1 MNVLIPVGGIRDMAI
16 QVIVRPPIK
25 NSVDRSA
32 LRQQAQKLLQTEV
45 KFIYCDEFK
54 TISPGDAR
62 LEPMDVS
69 LTREQTAGKS
79 HSERYEPL
87 ACLSSALSDPL
98 LSGDSEQHEFRRMNY
113 FKFAA
118 NRLRSA
124 INPQRPSKRNLTEI
138 QRLLA
143 AAAAVRDRIVRANL
157 RLVVANAGKYGSAGY
172 GFEDLFSDGVLSLME
187 AIEKFDY
194 SRGFR
199 FSTYATHCIRRSF
212 YRRIERQ
219 QKDRRRFHPTAP
231 EILHSTPDREASD
244 DSQSSADLL
253 LVGRLLHR
261 FNNCLSER
269 ERRIIEGRFGLG
281 ERTRAHTLLE
291 LSGELGICK
300 ERVRQV
306 EHLAIEKL
314 RTLASELMRHPTEL
328 TEALSV

>member
-1 MNVLIPVGGIRDMAI
+1 MVSQAI
-16 QVIVRPPIK
+16 SRPQFRK
-25 NSVDRSA
+25 SEDGSA
-32 LRQQAQKLLQTEV
+32 LRQQAKKLLQTEV
-45 KFIYCDEFK
+45 KFIYSDEFK
-54 TISPGDAR
+54 TISSEDAR
-62 LEPMDVS
+62 LEEIDRLP
-69 LTREQTAGKS
+69 TRGQTPAKN
-79 HSERYEPL
+79 HSDHYEPL
-87 ACLSSALSDPL
+87 ACLGSALSEPL

-124 INPQRPSKRNLTEI
+124 INPQRPSKRNLAEI
-138 QRLLA
+138 QRLLDEA
-143 AAAAVRDRIVRANL
+143 AAARDRIVRANL

-187 AIEKFDY
+187 AIEKFNY
-194 SRGFR
+194 RRGFR

-219 QKDRRRFHPTAP
+219 QKDRRRFLPTAP

-244 DSQSSADLL
+244 DGQSTADLL
-253 LVGRLLHR
+253 LVGQLLHR
-261 FNNCLSER
+261 FNDCLSER

-281 ERTRAHTLLE
+281 EQTRTHTLLE

-306 EHLAIEKL
+306 EHRAIEKL
-314 RTLASELMRHPTEL
+314 RLLASELMSLPNESA
-328 TEALSV
+328 EVLSV

>member
-1 MNVLIPVGGIRDMAI
+1 MVSQAISRPQIRKSD
-16 QVIVRPPIK
+16 
-25 NSVDRSA
+25 DRSS
-32 LRQQAQKLLQTEV
+32 LRQQAKKLLQTEV

-54 TISPGDAR
+54 TISPDDAR
-62 LEPMDVS
+62 LEAIDRSP
-69 LTREQTAGKS
+69 TRGQTPAKS
-79 HSERYEPL
+79 HSEQYEPL
-87 ACLSSALSDPL
+87 ACLGSALSDPL

-124 INPQRPSKRNLTEI
+124 INPQRPSKRNLLEI
-138 QRLLA
+138 QRLLDEA
-143 AAAAVRDRIVRANL
+143 AAARDRIVRANL

-231 EILHSTPDREASD
+231 EILHSTPNREASD
-244 DSQSSADLL
+244 DCQSAADHL

-261 FNNCLSER
+261 FNDCLSER

-281 ERTRAHTLLE
+281 ERTRPLTLVE

-306 EHLAIEKL
+306 EHRAIEKL
-314 RTLASELMRHPTEL
+314 RTVAFELMSPSADP

>member
-1 MNVLIPVGGIRDMAI
+1 MVSQAI
-16 QVIVRPPIK
+16 SRPQFRK
-25 NSVDRSA
+25 SEESSS
-32 LRQQAQKLLQTEV
+32 LRQQAKKLLQTEV

-54 TISPGDAR
+54 TISPDDTR
-62 LEPMDVS
+62 LEANDCSP
-69 LTREQTAGKS
+69 TRGQTPAKS
-79 HSERYEPL
+79 HSDQYEPL
-87 ACLSSALSDPL
+87 ACLGSALSEPL

-124 INPQRPSKRNLTEI
+124 INPQRPSKRNLSEI
-138 QRLLA
+138 QRLLDEA
-143 AAAAVRDRIVRANL
+143 AAARDRIVRANL

-187 AIEKFDY
+187 AIEKFDF

-219 QKDRRRFHPTAP
+219 QKDRRRFLPTAP
-231 EILHSTPDREASD
+231 EILHSTPGREASD
-244 DSQSSADLL
+244 DAQSSADHL
-253 LVGRLLHR
+253 LVGRLLRR
-261 FNNCLSER
+261 FNDCLSER
-269 ERRIIEGRFGLG
+269 ERLIIEGRFGLG
-281 ERTRAHTLLE
+281 KRTRPHTLLE

-306 EHLAIEKL
+306 EHRAIEKL
-314 RTLASELMRHPTEL
+314 RTLACELTSLPTESV
-328 TEALSV
+328 EALSV